1 MCTAFTTV
9 LRATN
14 GLSVKLML
22 LMAKVAVTAC
32 AALIVTLQVP
42 VPVQPPP
49 LQPVNVEPAAGAAVR
64 VTTVPVVKEVEQ
76 VAPQEMPAG
85 TLVTAPLPPPDLVTV
100 RAKDDCMKVAVT
112 EVAAFIV
119 TLQVPVPVQPP
130 PLQPVKVEPAPGAA
144 VSVTTVPGVKEAE
157 HVAPQEIPA
166 GLLVTVPLPAPALET
181 VSVEPG
187 DTPVPLTNRDS
198 VSPSALKLTFVL
210 DSTAL
215 LGV

>member
-1 MCTAFTTV
+1 MDAAGTV
-9 LRATN
+9 YNGAEQLAPKDIPACELVTVPLPAPDLVTVRA
-14 GLSVKLML
+14 KDDWM
-22 LMAKVAVTAC
+22 KVAVTEV
-32 AALIVTLQVP
+32 AAFIVTLQVP

-119 TLQVPVPVQPP
+119 
-130 PLQPVKVEPAPGAA
+130 
-144 VSVTTVPGVKEAE
+144 
-157 HVAPQEIPA
+157 
-166 GLLVTVPLPAPALET
+166 
-181 VSVEPG
+181 
-187 DTPVPLTNRDS
+187 
-198 VSPSALKLTFVL
+198 
-210 DSTAL
+210 
-215 LGV
+215 

>member
-22 LMAKVAVTAC
+22 LMA
-32 AALIVTLQVP
+32 
-42 VPVQPPP
+42 
-49 LQPVNVEPAAGAAVR
+49 
-64 VTTVPVVKEVEQ
+64 
-76 VAPQEMPAG
+76 
-85 TLVTAPLPPPDLVTV
+85 
-100 RAKDDCMKVAVT
+100 KVAVT

-181 VSVEPG
+181 VRVEPVE
-187 DTPVPLTNRDS
+187 TPLPVTNRDI
-198 VSPSALKLTFVL
+198 VS
-210 DSTAL
+210 
-215 LGV
+215 